1 MYAYAFNNPVMYS
14 DPDGNWPKLSTILTG
29 VAVAA
34 AVVAVG
40 ALCVATGGLA
50 SVAIAGGGSM
60 LMATATTT
68 TALGVAGVAAKVAV
82 ASAGAATVSKAVELS
97 SSRRKSGNHTVYKL
111 VDGSGNAQYVGRTT
125 NLPAREKAHKAN
137 PNRAGLDLQIIK
149 DGLSYEAARGVEQTY
164 MLYYHTINTSNAM
177 NNQINGISPNNKKIG
192 VYITAAKG
200 ALGYTWNQ
208 VSNEILYWSGQ

>member
-1 MYAYAFNNPVMYS
+1 MYS

-40 ALCVATGGLA
+40 TLCVATGGLA
-50 SVAIAGGGSM
+50 SVAIASGGSM

-82 ASAGAATVSKAVELS
+82 ASVGAATVSKTVELS
-97 SSRRKSGNHTVYKL
+97 SSRKKSGNHTVYKL
-111 VDGSGNAQYVGRTT
+111 VDGSGNAHYVGSTT

-137 PNRAGLDLQIIK
+137 PYRAELDLRIIK
-149 DGLSYEAARGVEQTY
+149 DGLSYEAARGIEQTY
-164 MLYYHTINTSNAM
+164 MLYYHTINNKM
-177 NNQINGISPNNKKIG
+177 NNQINGISPNNKKLGI
-192 VYITAAKG
+192 YITAAKG

-208 VSNEILYWSGQ
+208 VSNEILYWSGN